1 MAQTN
6 KLKIFN
12 DPIYGFIGTPN
23 ELIFNL
29 IAHPF
34 FQRLRRVSQMG
45 LSFLV
50 YPGAHH
56 TRFHHA
62 LGSMHLMQKAISVL
76 RFKKVTITKEEE
88 TALLAAILLHDM
100 GHGPFS
106 HALEGVLVTKIDHET
121 ISLRFMEILNQEF
134 KGALDTAISIFKGEY
149 PKKFLNQ
156 LVSSQLD
163 MDRLD
168 YLKRDSFYTGVT
180 EGNISSERIISML
193 TVVNNELVV
202 EEKGIYSVEKFLM
215 ARRFMYWQVYL
226 HKTSLV
232 AEQLLIKV
240 IQRARELLLNKEELK
255 CSNTLL
261 HFLNRSS
268 SSDFNK
274 ETLVLFS
281 QLDDVDILA
290 ALKIWQ
296 SHSDFVLS
304 KMAAMLLNRDLLK
317 ITIQDKPLSQELV
330 LKKKAWVK
338 TNYNLSDKA
347 LDYFV
352 FSGRISNTAY
362 NEKQQNINIIKKNG
376 ELTDVAKA
384 SDHLNLRAL
393 SKKVTK
399 YYVCYP
405 KESV

>member
-1 MAQTN
+1 MC
-6 KLKIFN
+6 I
-12 DPIYGFIGTPN
+12 
-23 ELIFNL
+23 
-29 IAHPF
+29 
-34 FQRLRRVSQMG
+34 R
-45 LSFLV
+45 
-50 YPGAHH
+50 
-56 TRFHHA
+56 
-62 LGSMHLMQKAISVL
+62 
-76 RFKKVTITKEEE
+76 
-88 TALLAAILLHDM
+88 
-100 GHGPFS
+100 
-106 HALEGVLVTKIDHET
+106 
-121 ISLRFMEILNQEF
+121 
-134 KGALDTAISIFKGEY
+134 
-149 PKKFLNQ
+149 
-156 LVSSQLD
+156 
-163 MDRLD
+163 DR
-168 YLKRDSFYTGVT
+168 
-180 EGNISSERIISML
+180 
-193 TVVNNELVV
+193 
-202 EEKGIYSVEKFLM
+202 
-215 ARRFMYWQVYL
+215 

-261 HFLNRSS
+261 HFLKRSC

-352 FSGRISNTAY
+352 FSGRISNTCLLY
-362 NEKQQNINIIKKNG
+362 
-376 ELTDVAKA
+376 T
-384 SDHLNLRAL
+384 SPSPTRP
-393 SKKVTK
+393 
-399 YYVCYP
+399 Y
-405 KESV
+405 